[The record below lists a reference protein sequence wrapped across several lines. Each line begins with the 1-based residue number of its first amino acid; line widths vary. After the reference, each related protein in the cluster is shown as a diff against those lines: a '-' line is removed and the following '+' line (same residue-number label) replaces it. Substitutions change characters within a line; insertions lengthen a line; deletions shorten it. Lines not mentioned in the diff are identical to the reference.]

1 MNTNIAL
8 KARKDKTMLTANNQA
23 SQAQNSSPVTKL
35 LIACGA
41 IGPLL
46 FILVFLIE
54 GATRPGY
61 SQWRNFVSQL
71 SDSKFGWM
79 QIANFI
85 ICGLCVI
92 CFAIGLR
99 RALRSGKGAVG
110 GPLFLGLFGLSLI
123 IAGIFPTDPALGYY
137 PDGFTTV
144 QTLHGIIH
152 GANAIPAFASLTLA
166 IFLLARRFAS
176 DATWHGWGLY
186 SVISGVL
193 LMGFFI
199 ACVYVSSLDQKG
211 VLPDSPTGFF
221 ERIAIIAGWSWIAIV
236 AMKLLRQMRSTVS
249 PAHSAD
255 EASVEAAA
263 TTDERM

>member
-1 MNTNIAL
+1 
-8 KARKDKTMLTANNQA
+8 MLTANNQA
-23 SQAQNSSPVTKL
+23 KQAQKSSLVTKV

-46 FILVFLIE
+46 FILLFLIE

-61 SQWRNFVSQL
+61 SQWRNFVSDL
-71 SDSKFGWM
+71 SESQYGWM
-79 QIANFI
+79 QIANFL

-99 RALRSGKGAVG
+99 LVLQSGKGAVG
-110 GPLFLGLFGLSLI
+110 GPVMLGIFGLSLI
-123 IAGIFPTDPALGYY
+123 IAGIFVTDPSLGYY
-137 PDGFTTV
+137 PAGSSSSI
-144 QTLHGIIH
+144 QTLHGTIH
-152 GANAIPAFASLTLA
+152 GANAIPAFGSLTLA

-176 DATWHGWGLY
+176 DPAWRGWGLY

-211 VLPDSPTGFF
+211 VLPNSPTGFF
-221 ERIAIIAGWSWIAIV
+221 ERIAIIAGWSWIALV
-236 AMKLLRQMRSTVS
+236 AMKLLRQMRPVASA
-249 PAHSAD
+249 AHSTG
-255 EASVEAAA
+255 EGEVIEK
-263 TTDERM
+263 